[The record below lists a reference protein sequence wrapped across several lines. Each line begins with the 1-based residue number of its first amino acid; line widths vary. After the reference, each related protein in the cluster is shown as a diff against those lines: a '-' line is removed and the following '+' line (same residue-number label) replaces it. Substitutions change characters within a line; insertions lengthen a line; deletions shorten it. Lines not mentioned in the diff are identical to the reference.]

1 MSSSSS
7 RSAHSAR
14 SALALRSPLRSCFP
28 SRFPSRFL
36 LHPLALLL
44 CSGSA
49 LAQTQTIVITGNPLG
64 REAGAT
70 PVSVLSGNGL
80 ALRRAG
86 TLGETLDGLPG
97 VSASGFGPNSSRPV
111 IRGLDGDRVRLLD
124 GGSASVD
131 ASNLSFDHA
140 SATDPLVAERIE
152 VLRGPA
158 ALLYGGN
165 ATGGVVNVIDN
176 RIPRVAATGLSGRAE
191 VRLGGAAD
199 ERAGAAVLEGG
210 GGGFGWHADL
220 HGRSASDLRAP
231 RYTPLEDGEPL
242 APSTRVRNSEARS
255 EGGAIGGGWVGS
267 QGYLGASLDTARQRY
282 GVTVEPDV
290 LIRMQRDRF
299 SLAGELRAL
308 PGPFTQLT
316 AQASHTRYR
325 HDEVE
330 GSGEVGTTFRST
342 GDEFRLQLR
351 HAPLGPLQGVVG
363 VQTERLDFSALGEEA
378 FVPGTRTR
386 SSALFL
392 LEEMNAGAA
401 RLSFGARSERVRVSS
416 EGDAAGAEEPRFGA
430 PAERRFSPTSASL
443 SASLGGPLG
452 WQASATLGHTERAP
466 AYYELYA
473 NGVHVATAA
482 YERGDASLPTERS
495 RHAELGLA
503 WAGPHSSV
511 KLSAFSTRFA
521 RYIALDATGVDIT
534 VEGGHGHGEGGGE
547 DEGHDHDETVPEY
560 LFRSVRARLQGF
572 ELEGRHQL
580 LAATAGR
587 GYGLVLSGSLDTV
600 RGTNLDTGEPLPRLA
615 PLRARVA
622 LEAQADTW
630 QLGAGLRHAARQ
642 TRVPATDAAT
652 PGHTLLDLWAGGTLP
667 ASWFSGQWQ
676 WFAKLNNAT
685 DRLAYNA
692 AAINTVRGLSPEG
705 GRALSV
711 GLRTR
716 F

>member
-1 MSSSSS
+1 MSS
-7 RSAHSAR
+7 HH
-14 SALALRSPLRSCFP
+14 F
-28 SRFPSRFL
+28 FL
-36 LHPLALLL
+36 TPLALLL
-44 CSGSA
+44 CGGSA
-49 LAQTQTIVITGNPLG
+49 FAQTQTIVITGNPLG

-70 PVSVLSGNGL
+70 PVSVLAGS
-80 ALRRAG
+80 ALVQRRAG

-131 ASNLSFDHA
+131 ASSLSFDHN

-176 RIPRVAATGLSGRAE
+176 RIPRLGALGLSGRAE
-191 VRLGGAAD
+191 VRFGGAAA

-210 GGGFGWHADL
+210 GGSFAWHADL
-220 HGRSASDLRAP
+220 HGRDASDLRTP
-231 RYTPLEDGEPL
+231 RYTPLEDGQPLEP
-242 APSTRVRNSEARS
+242 ATRVRNSEARS
-255 EGGAIGGGWVGS
+255 EGGAVGGSWVGS
-267 QGYLGASLDTARQRY
+267 RGYLGASVDTGRQRY

-290 LIRMQRDRF
+290 YIRMQRDRYA
-299 SLAGELRAL
+299 LAGELRAL
-308 PGPFTQLT
+308 PGPFTQLS

-330 GSGEVGTTFRST
+330 GSGEIGTTFRST

-363 VQTERLDFSALGEEA
+363 VQSERMDFSALGEEA

-386 SSALFL
+386 SSALFV
-392 LEEMNAGAA
+392 LEEMQLGAA
-401 RLSFGARSERVRVSS
+401 RLSLGARSERVRVNS
-416 EGDAAGAEEPRFGA
+416 EGDAPDAAEPRFGA
-430 PAERRFSPTSASL
+430 AAERRFSPTSASL
-443 SASLGGPLG
+443 SASFGAAQG

-482 YERGDASLPTERS
+482 YERGDTTLPTERS

-503 WAGPHSSV
+503 WAGAHGSV
-511 KLSAFSTRFA
+511 KFSAYRTRFS
-521 RYIALDATGVDIT
+521 RYIELGATGVDVI
-534 VEGGHGHGEGGGE
+534 VPGENGE
-547 DEGHDHDETVPEY
+547 PDEAVPEY

-572 ELEGRHQL
+572 EIEGRQQL
-580 LAATAGR
+580 FAAGAGR
-587 GYGLVLSGSLDTV
+587 PFALSLSGSIDTV
-600 RGTNLDTGEPLPRLA
+600 RGSNLDTGEPLPRLA
-615 PLRARVA
+615 PLRARLA
-622 LEAQADTW
+622 LEAQAEAW
-630 QLGAGLRHAARQ
+630 QLGAGVRHAARQ
-642 TRVPATDAAT
+642 SRVPATDSAT
-652 PGHTLLDLWAGGTLP
+652 PGHTLLDVWAGGALP
-667 ASWFSGQWQ
+667 AALFGGQAQ

-692 AAINTVRGLSPEG
+692 AAIGTVRGLSPQG

-711 GLRTR
+711 GLRTS